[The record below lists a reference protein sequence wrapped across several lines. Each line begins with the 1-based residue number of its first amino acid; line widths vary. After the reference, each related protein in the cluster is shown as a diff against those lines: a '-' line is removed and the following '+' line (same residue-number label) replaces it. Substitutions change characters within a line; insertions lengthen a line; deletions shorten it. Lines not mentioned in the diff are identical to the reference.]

1 MRPFS
6 SRFGAAH
13 LRSAYATDHAEFPVI
28 SIGSVKSA
36 GASTLALTIGS
47 ASASNRLP
55 VLMID
60 AGNTFDLSTWAM
72 KPGKPPHVEVARC
85 DKTSQLA
92 GLVREGIRRR
102 AVVIIDAGTRPEM
115 LQAAQRL
122 ADTVM
127 IPLRFSPL
135 SAFAAAMTDRL
146 LTKEREGA
154 PGRRCFVATA
164 IAQIPSR
171 IARAVEAEVERST
184 TERFPIG
191 LAQRAA
197 YEAPFM
203 FGGTVFTLDEGI
215 APGLA
220 RAQDEAIAM
229 AAELGVLH
237 SAGSMLVSRISQ
249 TIRHDRREAA

>member
-1 MRPFS
+1 
-6 SRFGAAH
+6 
-13 LRSAYATDHAEFPVI
+13 
-28 SIGSVKSA
+28 
-36 GASTLALTIGS
+36 
-47 ASASNRLP
+47 
-55 VLMID
+55 
-60 AGNTFDLSTWAM
+60 
-72 KPGKPPHVEVARC
+72 
-85 DKTSQLA
+85 
-92 GLVREGIRRR
+92 
-102 AVVIIDAGTRPEM
+102 M
-115 LQAAQRL
+115 LQAAKRL
-122 ADTVM
+122 ADTVL

-146 LTKEREGA
+146 LAKEPGGA
-154 PGRRCFVATA
+154 SERRCFVATA

-171 IARAVEAEVERST
+171 IARAVEVEVERST

-203 FGGTVFTLDEGI
+203 FGGTVFNLDDGI

-220 RAQDEAIAM
+220 RAQDEARAM

-237 SAGSMLVSRISQ
+237 SAGSMLASRISD